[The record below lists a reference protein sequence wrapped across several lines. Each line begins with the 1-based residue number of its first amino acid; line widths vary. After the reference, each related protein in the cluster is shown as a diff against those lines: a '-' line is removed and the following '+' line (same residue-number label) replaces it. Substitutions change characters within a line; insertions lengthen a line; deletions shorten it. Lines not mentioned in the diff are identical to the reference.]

1 MPNENLQIVVTPGNR
16 EGQKILSLK
25 GSLNIQTI
33 FGFQSAVRAE
43 SSPMVILDF
52 SGVPFI
58 DSAGLGALVG
68 AYVAAQKK
76 PQRMAVVGMN
86 TQVKAL
92 VEMTKVSQLIK
103 SFDTIGEAE
112 EQL

>member
-1 MPNENLQIVVTPGNR
+1 MPNENLQIVITPGNR
-16 EGQKILSLK
+16 DGQKILSLK

-43 SSPMVILDF
+43 NSPVVILDF

-92 VEMTKVSQLIK
+92 IEMTKVSQLIK
-103 SFDTIGEAE
+103 SYDTIGEAE
-112 EQL
+112 ELL

>member
-1 MPNENLQIVVTPGNR
+1 MATENLQIVVTPGNR
-16 EGQKILSLK
+16 DGQRILSLK

-43 SSPMVILDF
+43 NSPMVILDF
-52 SGVPFI
+52 SGVPYI

-86 TQVKAL
+86 MQVKAL

-103 SFDTIGEAE
+103 AFDTVGEAE

>member
-1 MPNENLQIVVTPGNR
+1 MATENLQIVVTPGNR
-16 EGQKILSLK
+16 DGQKILSLK

-43 SSPMVILDF
+43 NSPMVILDF
-52 SGVPFI
+52 SGVPYI

-86 TQVKAL
+86 MQVKAL

-103 SFDTIGEAE
+103 AFDTIGEAE

>member
-1 MPNENLQIVVTPGNR
+1 MPNDNLQIVITPGNR
-16 EGQKILSLK
+16 DGQKILSLK

-52 SGVPFI
+52 IGVPFI

-103 SFDTIGEAE
+103 SFNTIGKGEKK
-112 EQL
+112 L

>member
-1 MPNENLQIVVTPGNR
+1 MPNDNLQIVITPGNR

-43 SSPMVILDF
+43 NSPMVILDF

-103 SFDTIGEAE
+103 AFDTIGEAE

>member
-1 MPNENLQIVVTPGNR
+1 MPNDNLQIVITPGNR

-103 SFDTIGEAE
+103 SFDTVGEAE

>member
-1 MPNENLQIVVTPGNR
+1 MPNENLQIVITPGNR

-52 SGVPFI
+52 TGVPFI

-112 EQL
+112 EKL

>member
-1 MPNENLQIVVTPGNR
+1 MATENLQILVTPGNR

-112 EQL
+112 EKL

>member
-1 MPNENLQIVVTPGNR
+1 MATENLQIVVRPGNR
-16 EGQKILSLK
+16 DGQKILSLK

-43 SSPMVILDF
+43 NSPMVILDF

-76 PQRMAVVGMN
+76 PQRLAVVGVN
-86 TQVKAL
+86 TQIKDL

-103 SFDTIGEAE
+103 SYDTLGEAE
-112 EQL
+112 ELL

>member
-1 MPNENLQIVVTPGNR
+1 MATENLQIVVTPGNR
-16 EGQKILSLK
+16 EGQKIVRLK

-33 FGFQSAVRAE
+33 FVFQSAVRAE
-43 SSPMVILDF
+43 NSPMVILDF

-86 TQVKAL
+86 TQVKTL

-103 SFDTIGEAE
+103 AFDTIGEAE